1 MVTKKLLAKQNI
13 YGQKRIT
20 FSVYRLKVGAKFL
33 IKGEKNMKKSVTFIN
48 GDLKMAGNLYL
59 PEGFEESKKYS
70 GIVVVHPGGGVK
82 EQTAGVYAQKLS
94 DNGFVALAFD
104 ASCQGESE
112 GEPRLLED
120 PYARVEDVR
129 CAIDYLTTLPYI
141 DQEKIGAL
149 GICAGG
155 GYAVSAAQTERRIKA
170 VATVSAVDI
179 GAMFRGEASVETQ
192 LQTLEAVAKQRT
204 AEANGTEVNQL
215 TWAPDTLEEINE
227 DTPVLLREAYDYYR
241 TPRAQ
246 HPNSTNRF
254 KSTSMDKLM
263 SFSASSQIGTYL
275 TQPMLL
281 IVGTEAD
288 TRGYSD
294 QFYSLSNGPK
304 ELFEVEGATHIA
316 MYDIPEYIGQAV
328 PKLTDFFGKNL

>member
-1 MVTKKLLAKQNI
+1 
-13 YGQKRIT
+13 
-20 FSVYRLKVGAKFL
+20 
-33 IKGEKNMKKSVTFIN
+33 MKKSVTFKN
-48 GDLKMAGNLYL
+48 GHLNMAGNLYL
-59 PEGFEESKKYS
+59 PEGFDESKKYS

-82 EQTAGVYAQKLS
+82 EQTAGVYAQNLS

-129 CAIDYLTTLPYI
+129 CAVDYLTTLPYV

-155 GYAVSAAQTERRIKA
+155 GYVVAAAPTERRIKA

-192 LQTLEAVAKQRT
+192 LQTLEEVAKQRT
-204 AEANGTEVNQL
+204 AEVNGAEAHFL
-215 TWAPDTLEEINE
+215 TYAPDTLEEMDEN
-227 DTPVLLREAYDYYR
+227 TPVLMREAYDYYR

-246 HPNSTNRF
+246 HPNSPNRF
-254 KSTSMDKLM
+254 LFTSVDKLM
-263 SFSASSQIGTYL
+263 AFSATTQISDYL
-275 TQPMLL
+275 TQPMLM
-281 IVGTEAD
+281 IAGTEAD
-288 TRGYSD
+288 TRAYSEK
-294 QFYSLSNGPK
+294 FYELSNGPK
-304 ELFEVEGATHIA
+304 EIFWIEGATHIA
-316 MYDIPEYIGQAV
+316 MYDIPEYVGQAV
-328 PKLTDFFGKNL
+328 TKLTEFFQKNI

>member
-1 MVTKKLLAKQNI
+1 M
-13 YGQKRIT
+13 
-20 FSVYRLKVGAKFL
+20 
-33 IKGEKNMKKSVTFIN
+33 IKGEKNMKKSVTFKN
-48 GDLKMAGNLYL
+48 GHLNMAGNLYL
-59 PEGFEESKKYS
+59 PEGFDESKKYS

-82 EQTAGVYAQKLS
+82 EQTAGVYAQNLS

-129 CAIDYLTTLPYI
+129 CAVDYLTTLPYV

-155 GYAVSAAQTERRIKA
+155 GYVVAAAPTERRIKA

-192 LQTLEAVAKQRT
+192 LQTLEEVAKQRT
-204 AEANGTEVNQL
+204 AEVNGAEAHFL
-215 TWAPDTLEEINE
+215 TYAPDTLEEMDEN
-227 DTPVLLREAYDYYR
+227 TPVLMREAYDYYR

-246 HPNSTNRF
+246 HPNSPNRF
-254 KSTSMDKLM
+254 LFTSVDKLM
-263 SFSASSQIGTYL
+263 AFSATTQISDYL
-275 TQPMLL
+275 TQPMLM
-281 IVGTEAD
+281 IAGTEAD
-288 TRGYSD
+288 TRAYSEK
-294 QFYSLSNGPK
+294 FYELSNGPK
-304 ELFEVEGATHIA
+304 EIFWIEGATHIA
-316 MYDIPEYIGQAV
+316 MYDIPEYVGQAV
-328 PKLTDFFGKNL
+328 TKLTEFFQKNI

>member
-1 MVTKKLLAKQNI
+1 
-13 YGQKRIT
+13 
-20 FSVYRLKVGAKFL
+20 
-33 IKGEKNMKKSVTFIN
+33 MKKSVTFKN
-48 GDLKMAGNLYL
+48 GYLNMAGNLYL
-59 PEGFEESKKYS
+59 PEGFDESKKYS

-82 EQTAGVYAQKLS
+82 EQTAGVYAQNLS

-129 CAIDYLTTLPYI
+129 CAVDYLTTLPYV

-155 GYAVSAAQTERRIKA
+155 GYVVAAAPTERRIKA

-204 AEANGTEVNQL
+204 AEINGAEVHFL
-215 TWAPDTLEEINE
+215 TYAPDTLEEMDEN
-227 DTPVLLREAYDYYR
+227 TPVLMREAYDYYR

-246 HPNSTNRF
+246 HPNSPNRF
-254 KSTSMDKLM
+254 LFTSVDKLM
-263 SFSASSQIGTYL
+263 AFSATTQISDYL
-275 TQPMLL
+275 TQPMLM
-281 IVGTEAD
+281 IAGTEAD
-288 TRGYSD
+288 TRAYSEK
-294 QFYSLSNGPK
+294 FYELSNGPK
-304 ELFEVEGATHIA
+304 EIFWIEGATHIA
-316 MYDIPEYIGQAV
+316 MYDIPEYVGQAV
-328 PKLTDFFGKNL
+328 TKLTEFFQKNI

>member
-1 MVTKKLLAKQNI
+1 
-13 YGQKRIT
+13 
-20 FSVYRLKVGAKFL
+20 
-33 IKGEKNMKKSVTFIN
+33 MKKSVTFKN
-48 GDLKMAGNLYL
+48 GHLNMAGHLYL
-59 PEGFEESKKYS
+59 PKGFDENKKYPA
-70 GIVVVHPGGGVK
+70 VVSVHPGGGVK
-82 EQTAGVYAQKLS
+82 EQTAGLYAQKLS
-94 DNGFVALAFD
+94 DKGFVMLAFD

-129 CAIDYLTTLPYI
+129 CAVDYLTTLPYV

-179 GAMFRGEASVETQ
+179 GAMFRGEVSVETQ

-204 AEANGTEVNQL
+204 AEANGTEMNQI
-215 TWAPDTLEEINE
+215 TWAPDALEEINE

-241 TPRAQ
+241 TPRVQ

-254 KSTSMDKLM
+254 QFTSMDKLM
-263 SFSASSQIGTYL
+263 SFSASSQISTYL
-275 TQPMLL
+275 TQTMLL

-288 TRGYSD
+288 TRAYSE
-294 QFYSLSNGPK
+294 QFYALSNGPK
-304 ELFEVEGATHIA
+304 ELFWVEGATHIA
-316 MYDIPEYIGQAV
+316 MYDIPEYVGQAV
-328 PKLTDFFGKNL
+328 TKLTEFFGGNL

>member
-1 MVTKKLLAKQNI
+1 
-13 YGQKRIT
+13 
-20 FSVYRLKVGAKFL
+20 
-33 IKGEKNMKKSVTFIN
+33 MKKSVTFKN
-48 GDLKMAGNLYL
+48 GHLKMAGNLYL
-59 PEGFEESKKYS
+59 PEGFDESKKYS

-82 EQTAGVYAQKLS
+82 EQTSGVYAQKLS

-120 PYARVEDVR
+120 PNARVEDVR
-129 CAIDYLTTLPYI
+129 CAVDYLTTLPYI

-155 GYAVSAAQTERRIKA
+155 GYAIAAAPTERRIKA

-179 GAMFRGEASVETQ
+179 GAMFRGKGSIETQ

-204 AEANGTEVNQL
+204 AEANETEAHFL
-215 TWAPDTLEEINE
+215 TYVPDTLEEIDDN
-227 DTPVLLREAYDYYR
+227 TPLLMREAYDYYR

-246 HPNSTNRF
+246 YPNSPNRF
-254 KSTSMDKLM
+254 LFTSVDKLM
-263 SFSASSQIGTYL
+263 AFSATGQISTYL

-281 IVGTEAD
+281 IFGTEAD
-288 TRGYSD
+288 TRVYSE
-294 QFYSLSNGPK
+294 QFYELSNGPK
-304 ELFEVEGATHIA
+304 ELFWVEGATHVA
-316 MYDIPEYIGQAV
+316 MYDIPKYIGQAV

>member
-1 MVTKKLLAKQNI
+1 
-13 YGQKRIT
+13 
-20 FSVYRLKVGAKFL
+20 
-33 IKGEKNMKKSVTFIN
+33 
-48 GDLKMAGNLYL
+48 MAGNLYL
-59 PEGFEESKKYS
+59 PEGFDESKKYS

-112 GEPRLLED
+112 GKPRLLED

-129 CAIDYLTTLPYI
+129 CAVDYLTTLAYV

-155 GYAVSAAQTERRIKA
+155 GYVVAAAPTERRIKA

-204 AEANGTEVNQL
+204 AEANGTEVNLQ
-215 TWAPDTLEEINE
+215 TWVPDTLEEIDEN
-227 DTPVLLREAYDYYR
+227 TPVLMREAYDYYR
-241 TPRAQ
+241 TARAQ

-254 KSTSMDKLM
+254 KFTSVDKIM
-263 SFSASSQIGTYL
+263 SFSASSQISIYL

-294 QFYSLSNGPK
+294 QFYALSNGPK

-316 MYDIPEYIGQAV
+316 MYDIPEYVGQAV

>member
-1 MVTKKLLAKQNI
+1 M
-13 YGQKRIT
+13 
-20 FSVYRLKVGAKFL
+20 
-33 IKGEKNMKKSVTFIN
+33 
-48 GDLKMAGNLYL
+48 
-59 PEGFEESKKYS
+59 
-70 GIVVVHPGGGVK
+70 
-82 EQTAGVYAQKLS
+82 
-94 DNGFVALAFD
+94 
-104 ASCQGESE
+104 
-112 GEPRLLED
+112 
-120 PYARVEDVR
+120 R

-155 GYAVSAAQTERRIKA
+155 GYAVSVAQTERRIKA

-246 HPNSTNRF
+246 HPNSPNRF
-254 KSTSMDKLM
+254 QFTSMDKLM

-304 ELFEVEGATHIA
+304 ELFEVEGATHID
-316 MYDIPEYIGQAV
+316 MYDIPKYVDQAV
-328 PKLTDFFGKNL
+328 PKLTEFFGKNL